1 MKKYD
6 GSMMAYLNEQ
16 TKAVATEKTNDVK
29 IASIDLRLLI
39 PNRKNFYGIRDVEKL
54 AKSIALSGH
63 IEPLL
68 VVKNVEGG
76 TYRIISGERR
86 YRAMSLRFEK
96 GEIKNPKI
104 PCIVQDAFM
113 ADDRLTAEMRE
124 NVALVCANS
133 YRDKTALEKL
143 EEINILEPVAKIY
156 YDEAVHQENF
166 SGAFRTFFAEQFLGI
181 SESRLQRIL
190 SLRKLTP
197 TAVEAL
203 QEGTISDTLAA
214 TLSSMDTA
222 AQDDYLARVRNGDA
236 QGTVQELT
244 AQKQSQK
251 KRQTDLGE
259 DSVIKEEGNPQEK
272 QGVIPSASE
281 MRESVSGEEITAA
294 DDAEPSYEEKL
305 EKEGQERLFKP
316 TDETVLQKPYEEK
329 AAASIDPNNAERE
342 ANSWLVKS
350 LQDLVAMA
358 SGNAQDARANGDNRL
373 AAQWELRLAAV
384 NLVIETIR

>member
-156 YDEAVHQENF
+156 YDEGVHQENF

-259 DSVIKEEGNPQEK
+259 ESVIKEEGNPQEK